1 MEVSEG
7 PTAAPRS
14 RRPCQTTRTL
24 MHLRSALAALAA
36 LTFACGGKKS
46 DSAGVPAGKA
56 SAAPPVAAADA
67 AIRDASAAVVP
78 APAAVDS
85 LLAARAAVTDW
96 IASRRRTPNALDV
109 FLDQYSGDAGGVK
122 VLFVGFSSTDT
133 NAGAT
138 LVKLAAEAEGGT
150 TRLVEDKLMTL
161 NTANSHELPLG
172 YGSAPVTDLFPKTWN
187 ATVSADGG
195 DCDKTNACDPTLM
208 IMPTGADLIRVPLG
222 TFINNADG
230 EGGTGGYEASLRVI
244 PVTVKELA
252 GTVLVVIDNR
262 ESGKAELLARRG
274 LLIGPGPLYKTLWT
288 GDLLGEGCRLSVISA
303 VAGSPEVVYGCGR
316 NAPTTVVLP

>member
-1 MEVSEG
+1 
-7 PTAAPRS
+7 
-14 RRPCQTTRTL
+14 

-36 LTFACGGKKS
+36 LTLACSGKKA
-46 DSAGVPAGKA
+46 DGPGEPAGKA
-56 SAAPPVAAADA
+56 SSAPPVAADA
-67 AIRDASAAVVP
+67 TIRDASAAVVP
-78 APAAVDS
+78 APSDS

-96 IASRRRTPNALDV
+96 IAARRRTPNALDV
-109 FLDQYSGDAGGVK
+109 FLDQYGGDEGRVK

-138 LVKLAAEAEGGT
+138 LVKLAAGAEGGRT
-150 TRLVEDKLMTL
+150 HLVEDKLMTL
-161 NTANSHELPLG
+161 TTANSHDLPLG

-187 ATVSADGG
+187 AAVSADGG
-195 DCDKTNACDPTLM
+195 DCDKTNACAPTLM

-230 EGGTGGYEASLRVI
+230 EGGTGSYEASLRVI

-274 LLIGPGPLYKTLWT
+274 LLIGPGPSYKTLWT
-288 GDLLGEGCRLSVISA
+288 GDLLGELCRLSVMSA
-303 VAGSPEVVYGCGR
+303 VAGSPEVVYGCGSD
-316 NAPTTVVLP
+316 APTKVVLP